1 MGLTS
6 KPRSL
11 AVHSLSSR
19 QLAGGFPLIRTGSDS
34 VSLCSRS
41 ALLRTAQ
48 HFSAPLRATP
58 HRSADLV
65 HCSVLDL
72 ITLVL
77 SSVLSVT
84 VLCLYFITTVF
95 VLYLCYITAVLV
107 LYLYRI
113 TTLFVLYLYFITTVF
128 VLCLYSTVFYHYC
141 ITSESVLSYSLCS
154 GVCSLSHL

>member
-6 KPRSL
+6 EPRSL

-113 TTLFVLYLYFITTVF
+113 TTVF
-128 VLCLYSTVFYHYC
+128 VL
-141 ITSESVLSYSLCS
+141 
-154 GVCSLSHL
+154 